1 LFLAPT
7 PVFVWFCNAKH
18 HSLKLFTFKGDDTS
32 TKILR
37 WQNIAKQ
44 KQVWGPRLG
53 YRLAG
58 LRFQQTEY
66 SLRNRELA
74 KEKTLV
80 Y

>member
-18 HSLKLFTFKGDDTS
+18 HSLKLFTFKGDNTS

-44 KQVWGPRLG
+44 KQVWG
-53 YRLAG
+53 
-58 LRFQQTEY
+58 
-66 SLRNRELA
+66 LA